1 MKRHT
6 TAIFLLFS
14 LSVSL
19 CIAQEIIPYPN
30 HYEQKE
36 GYFKIPNEITISA
49 ESGEFSS
56 LIPEFVETI
65 KYFSIQAKE
74 TERNGSIQL
83 VRNPLCYNP
92 EEYRLTVF
100 PTGIVI
106 EAGCANGCF
115 YGLQSAIQLINNAGT
130 EGSIKSAVIHDTPR
144 YIWRGLMLDESRHY
158 IGMKEV
164 KLLLNFMA
172 FHKLNKF
179 HWHLTDSQGW
189 RIEIKKYP
197 LLTTVGAVGNLSDP
211 HAPAQYY
218 SQDEIAE
225 IVKYA
230 ADRFI
235 EVIPEIDM
243 PGHATS
249 AVKAYPEFSGGGSE
263 QYPNFTFNP
272 GKKGTYTF
280 LTDVIREVTRLFPSK
295 YIHIGGDEVHFGNEQ
310 WNTLPE
316 IQELMKRHE
325 LKDLVAVEHYFLNRM
340 SDSIRTLNKTVIGWD
355 EVVTAGLPADNTV
368 VMWWRQERPEQLGEA
383 IKKGYEIIMCPR
395 LPLYLDFVQHPSHNS
410 GRKWSKGEYAPIES
424 VYHFPGR
431 EYTSGISVSTP
442 LIKGIQGNVWTE
454 TIHTPERMQF
464 MVYPRLSALAEAA
477 WTQDQS
483 KNYENFNLRMDKMME
498 IYKKSDI
505 GFFDYKS
512 PDSSPEVTGPERR

>member
-1 MKRHT
+1 MNKYL
-6 TAIFLLFS
+6 TAIFILFS
-14 LSVSL
+14 LSISL

-36 GYFKIPNEITISA
+36 GYFVIPNEVTISA
-49 ESGEFSS
+49 ESGEFGS
-56 LIPEFVETI
+56 LIPDFVKTMEG
-65 KYFSIQAKE
+65 FSIRAKE
-74 TERNGSIQL
+74 TKKNGSIQL

-92 EEYRLTVF
+92 EEYRLTVS

-106 EAGCANGCF
+106 EAGCANGGF
-115 YGLQSAIQLINNAGT
+115 YGLQSAIQLISNAGT
-130 EGSIKSAVIHDTPR
+130 GGSIPSAVIHDAPR
-144 YIWRGLMLDESRHY
+144 YGWRGLMLDESRHF
-158 IGMKEV
+158 IGMEEV

-211 HAPAQYY
+211 DAPAQYY

-263 QYPNFTFNP
+263 KYPNFTFNP
-272 GKKGTYTF
+272 GKKDTYTF
-280 LTDVIREVTRLFPSK
+280 LTDILREVTRLFPSK

-310 WNTLPE
+310 WNTLSE

-355 EVVTAGLPADNTV
+355 EVVTAGLSVDNTV

-383 IKKGYEIIMCPR
+383 IGKGYEIIMCPR

-424 VYHFPGR
+424 VYHFPGK

-454 TIHTPERMQF
+454 KIHTPERMQF

-477 WTQDQS
+477 WTLDRS
-483 KNYENFNLRMDKMME
+483 KDFESFNSRMDRMIQ
-498 IYKKSDI
+498 IYNRFGI
-505 GFFDYKS
+505 TYYNYKN
-512 PDSSPEVTGPERR
+512 PDLTPEVVGPER